1 MHRVEIGL
9 SFDKFFFFTLGSQ
22 NYVRRLNLLGI
33 GRLYR
38 TDTEGKK
45 SNRSKHQKNDRKPF
59 PFLQK
64 KYLKK
69 IELFA
74 LHEKSTHRHQHTG
87 TWP

>member
-9 SFDKFFFFTLGSQ
+9 SFDYFFFTLGSQ

-45 SNRSKHQKNDRKPF
+45 SN
-59 PFLQK
+59 
-64 KYLKK
+64 
-69 IELFA
+69 
-74 LHEKSTHRHQHTG
+74 
-87 TWP
+87 